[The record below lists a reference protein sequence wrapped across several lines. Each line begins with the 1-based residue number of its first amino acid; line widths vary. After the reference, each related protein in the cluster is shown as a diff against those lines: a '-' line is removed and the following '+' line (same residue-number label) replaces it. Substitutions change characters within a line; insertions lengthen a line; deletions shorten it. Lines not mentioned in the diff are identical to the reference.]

1 MSPRKSKVTP
11 QAKQRLTLDQW
22 QNALTGLGTATDK
35 SQHNRYYATPQQ
47 SGVRLADQ
55 YRTNWL
61 ARRCVEAVPARA
73 LARGFS
79 EETPMPEAFD
89 DLNYAQWDEGALQR
103 ACYFGRLFG
112 GAHLFIG
119 YASGG
124 ADLEQ
129 PVTSKGNVAF
139 LDVFTRHELQPA
151 RIGGKEARDENP
163 ASPTMGQVLIW
174 EVTGDHPRAK
184 MRYHSSRAIKFGGLS
199 LPPAGLQ
206 TYTSASA
213 NSVQTKDRDWSDS
226 VLTSVWDDLER
237 YGVFWQSVSHLLQ
250 VASVGVLTIGGLIES
265 LSQNNGEVMKARVDV
280 FNQCLSLTRNI
291 LLDAERGENYKR
303 EAVSFADMPQL
314 LDQLMIATA
323 GAFDQPAT
331 ELFGRAPQGM
341 NATGEGDRLM
351 WYSRVGEWRQ
361 RVLRPRVNALAEAI
375 SGQPTQIDYPEIHQ
389 PTDKELLE
397 LRNIRLTGNNLFWS
411 QGVFSDQEIRS
422 AEQKSEL
429 VEEFVKTPDVPED
442 PTRAVVQIKS
452 ETETNGAPPGPGPKP
467 PAP

>member
-1 MSPRKSKVTP
+1 MKKKVTP
-11 QAKQRLTLDQW
+11 QVKQRLTLDQW

-79 EETPMPEAFD
+79 EETPMPPQFD

-124 ADLEQ
+124 ADLAQ
-129 PVTSKGNVAF
+129 PVTAKGNVAF

-151 RIGGKEARDENP
+151 RINGKEARDENP
-163 ASPTMGQVLIW
+163 ASPTLGQVLIW

-184 MRYHSSRAIKFGGLS
+184 MQYHTSRAIKFGGLS

-213 NSVQTKDRDWSDS
+213 NTIQTKDRDWSDS

-237 YGVFWQSVSHLLQ
+237 YGIFWQSVSHLMQ
-250 VASVGVLTIGGLIES
+250 VASVGVLTLGGLIES
-265 LSQNNGEVMKARVDV
+265 LAQNNGEVMKARVDI
-280 FNQCLSLTRNI
+280 FNQCLGLTRNL
-291 LLDAERGENYKR
+291 LLDAERNETYHR
-303 EAVSFADMPQL
+303 EAVSFADLPQL

-375 SGQPTQIDYPEIHQ
+375 SGKPMQIDYPEIHQ

-397 LRNIRLTGNNLFWS
+397 LRNLRLSGN
-411 QGVFSDQEIRS
+411 QQQFSVGAFSEQEVRN
-422 AEQKSEL
+422 AEQADEL
-429 VEEFVKTPDVPED
+429 VEDHAKNPE
-442 PTRAVVQIKS
+442 
-452 ETETNGAPPGPGPKP
+452 APQPEPEPEVGGPPQ
-467 PAP
+467 A

>member
-1 MSPRKSKVTP
+1 MKKKVRP
-11 QAKQRLTLDQW
+11 QVKQRLTLDQW
-22 QNALTGLGTATDK
+22 QNALTGLGTAVDK

-79 EETPMPEAFD
+79 EETPMPEQFD

-112 GAHLFIG
+112 GAHLFVG

-124 ADLEQ
+124 ADLAQ

-163 ASPTMGQVLIW
+163 ASPTLGQVLIW
-174 EVTGDHPRAK
+174 EVTGDHPRAGMK
-184 MRYHSSRAIKFGGLS
+184 YHASRAIKFGGLS

-206 TYTSASA
+206 TYSTSSA
-213 NSVQTKDRDWSDS
+213 NLVQTKDRDWSDS

-237 YGVFWQSVSHLLQ
+237 YGVFWQSVSHLMQ
-250 VASVGVLTIGGLIES
+250 VSSVGVLKIGGLIES
-265 LSQNNGEVMKARVDV
+265 LAQNNGEVMRARVDI
-280 FNQCLSLTRNI
+280 FNQCLALTRNL
-291 LLDAERGENYKR
+291 LLDVERNEDYKR

-323 GAFDQPAT
+323 GAFEMPAT

-375 SGQPTQIDYPEIHQ
+375 SGKPEKIDYPEIHQ

-397 LRNIRLTGNNLFWS
+397 LRNLRLSGN
-411 QGVFSDQEIRS
+411 QQQFSVGAFSEQEVRN
-422 AEQKSEL
+422 AEQADEL
-429 VEEFVKTPDVPED
+429 VEDHAKATAAPQPE
-442 PTRAVVQIKS
+442 PEPEV
-452 ETETNGAPPGPGPKP
+452 GGPPQ
-467 PAP
+467 A